1 MVLQDVVWTIWLVGA
16 AIIALGFIF
25 IIVQAGKPADDE
37 ETRKAT
43 HTSHVLQAW
52 AFVVL
57 FVAFVVGSWATLR
70 NFPIPPQSG
79 TLDAQQV
86 VEVVGRQWSWQ
97 IKPDT
102 VQAGSVVEFRVTS
115 DDVNHGF
122 ALYAPDGRIVTQ
134 TQAMPG
140 YTNKL
145 LYTFDKPGMYK
156 VQCLEYCGLAHA
168 AMNHDFKVVAAGEAA
183 SGAVAT
189 PAVATAAGPTG
200 AELGAKVYSEKC
212 AVCHQA
218 RGEGMPNVFP
228 PLAGD
233 PVVTAA
239 DATEHI
245 TTVLHGT
252 HGRVINGTT
261 YPAQMPGWASQL
273 TDEEVAAVINHER
286 TSWGNHA
293 PTVTVADVAKLRN
306 P

>member
-1 MVLQDVVWTIWLVGA
+1 MVLQNVVWTIWLVGA

-25 IIVQAGKPADDE
+25 IIVQAGKQADGE
-37 ETRKAT
+37 QTRKAA

-57 FVAFVVGSWATLR
+57 FIAFVVGSWATLR

-79 TLDAQQV
+79 TLDSQQV
-86 VEVVGRQWSWQ
+86 VDVVGRQWSWD

-115 DDVNHGF
+115 DDVNHDF

-140 YTNKL
+140 YTNKV
-145 LYTFDKPGMYK
+145 LYSFDKPGTYT

-168 AMNHDFKVVAAGEAA
+168 AMAHDLKVVAAGEAV
-183 SGAVAT
+183 S
-189 PAVATAAGPTG
+189 VATAAGPTG
-200 AELGAKVYSEKC
+200 AELGAKVYSDHC

-218 RGEGMPNVFP
+218 KGEGMANVFP

-233 PVVTAA
+233 PVVVAA
-239 DATEHI
+239 DATDHI
-245 TTVLHGT
+245 TIVLHGT
-252 HGRVINGTT
+252 HGRVINGKT

-273 TDEEVAAVINHER
+273 TDEEAAAVINHER

-293 PTVTVADVAKLRN
+293 PTVTVEDVAKLRN

>member
-1 MVLQDVVWTIWLVGA
+1 VILQDVVWTIWLVGA
-16 AIIALGFIF
+16 ALIALGFVF
-25 IIVQAGKPADDE
+25 VIVQAGKPADDGE
-37 ETRKAT
+37 ARKAT

-52 AFVVL
+52 LFVVL
-57 FVAFVVGSWATLR
+57 LVAFVAGSWATLR
-70 NFPIPPQSG
+70 HFPLPPQKG

-86 VEVVGRQWSWQ
+86 VDVVGRQWSWQ
-97 IKPDT
+97 IRPDT
-102 VQAGSVVEFRVTS
+102 VKAGSAVEFRVTS
-115 DDVNHGF
+115 DDVNHDF

-145 LYTFDKPGMYK
+145 LYTFATPGTYT
-156 VQCLEYCGLAHA
+156 VQCLEYCGLMHA
-168 AMNHDFKVVAAGEAA
+168 EMTQRLQVVA
-183 SGAVAT
+183 SN
-189 PAVATAAGPTG
+189 AAGPLAANAVAAAPVLSD
-200 AELGAKVYSEKC
+200 AELGAKVYGDTC

-218 RGEGMPNVFP
+218 NGEGMPNVFP

-239 DATEHI
+239 DPLEHI
-245 TTVLHGT
+245 RTVLHGT
-252 HGRVINGTT
+252 QGRVINGKT

-273 TDEEVAAVINHER
+273 TDDEIAAVINHER

-293 PTVTVADVAKLRN
+293 PAVTAKDVAAQRN